1 MSRPPKASV
10 PLDYLRASPVRGQL
24 EPQDPKTTKGWRYLQ
39 TTDTLNE
46 FKVLLPPST
55 ASMYEQLLK
64 LETLE
69 LGKKSINWERVL
81 EIRHLKDRMI
91 RKCQK
96 LSKVTPPK
104 RVGRGEPFTFQT
116 IVAPPDFRLKEMEK
130 WFRNQQIRITTGT
143 QRATQHTPNIT
154 TQRTSIHSHN
164 PRHSYCCS
172 RCAASRPEG
181 DAGID
186 LGSDA
191 HPTHGIP
198 TSAHNDAHHPTT
210 SIPPPPA
217 GAEHPASPSPPPL
230 PYLLR
235 SQREQ
240 GFSMPPLSE
249 SPEPMIDI
257 TAKPDNAARRPG
269 LRHQRSCIKRS
280 NTGDSVK
287 TVSWADD
294 RGVMDRVAKFLTAAK
309 EAREIDN
316 EWEDIHDVYAEH
328 MELLEELEGQVHQS
342 LERLETET
350 RTLREVCD
358 GISQQKNSLRQIMG
372 RFSHKQSQY
381 RDKVQE
387 ILDEAD
393 GLLALHGAKESQGE
407 TARAG
412 RSDIIP
418 ESG

>member
-1 MSRPPKASV
+1 MSRPPKANV

-46 FKVLLPPST
+46 FKVLLPPAT

-69 LGKKSINWERVL
+69 LGKKAVNWERVL

-96 LSKVTPPK
+96 LSKTTPPK
-104 RVGRGEPFTFQT
+104 RVGRGEAFTFQT

-130 WFRNQQIRITTGT
+130 WFRSQQIRITTGT
-143 QRATQHTPNIT
+143 QRSTHHTQNIA
-154 TQRTSIHSHN
+154 TQRTSVHSHN

-172 RCAASRPEG
+172 RCAASRPER
-181 DAGID
+181 DSAID
-186 LGSDA
+186 LTAD
-191 HPTHGIP
+191 HPPTHMHNRP
-198 TSAHNDAHHPTT
+198 ASDHEAHD
-210 SIPPPPA
+210 SIPPPPPS

-230 PYLLR
+230 PHLLR

-240 GFSMPPLSE
+240 GFGIPVLSE
-249 SPEPMIDI
+249 SPEPMPDI
-257 TAKPDNAARRPG
+257 TARPDNAIKRPG

-316 EWEDIHDVYAEH
+316 EWEDIRDVYAEH

-342 LERLETET
+342 LERLELET
-350 RTLREVCD
+350 RTLREVCE
-358 GISQQKNSLRQIMG
+358 GINQQKNSLREIVR
-372 RFSHKQSQY
+372 RFGHKQSQY

-387 ILDEAD
+387 ILEEAD
-393 GLLALHGAKESQGE
+393 GLLALHGAKESDM
-407 TARAG
+407 ARAG
-412 RSDIIP
+412 RSEAFP
-418 ESG
+418 EGS